1 LVSLQYLNEIL
12 VIGDLYEEASEVL
25 FHMWRQFN
33 TLLQLLDL

>member
-25 FHMWRQFN
+25 FRMWRQFN